1 MVHVNIRLTKKKKH
15 RNKNT
20 TRRITKE
27 ELTPELIFFC
37 GLEPAILC
45 FFTLTSSQS
54 ISSSEKEEKKK
65 EKKERTKKQKKG
77 KGRTPKEKDKEDKG
91 RKRKKEKA
99 QKQEQRGAQREG
111 DKETNYQKRIDS
123 RVNPFF
129 RLLMLL

>member
-1 MVHVNIRLTKKKKH
+1 MLILFVSGLTSQWALKH
-15 RNKNT
+15 LP
-20 TRRITKE
+20 KE
-27 ELTPELIFFC
+27 LNPESILVLW

-54 ISSSEKEEKKK
+54 ISSSEERKK

-77 KGRTPKEKDKEDKG
+77 KGRTPKEKDKEEKG

-111 DKETNYQKRIDS
+111 VKETNYQKRIDS